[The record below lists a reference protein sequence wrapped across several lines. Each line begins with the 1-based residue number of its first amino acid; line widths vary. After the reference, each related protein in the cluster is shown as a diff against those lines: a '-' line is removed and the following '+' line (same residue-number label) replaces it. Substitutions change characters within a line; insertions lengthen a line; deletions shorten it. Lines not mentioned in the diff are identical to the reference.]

1 MFRREKK
8 AVFLLFSS
16 SYLTPRSWALELDW
30 GSHLSSKVEAPWSAP
45 TGKCSQE
52 KKGGLPFYLL
62 GLFDPEGLGAGTR
75 RTLVPQEVTHLPF
88 QSNHC

>member
-1 MFRREKK
+1 CLQKWQR
-8 AVFLLFSS
+8 LGQ
-16 SYLTPRSWALELDW
+16 PRQANVL
-30 GSHLSSKVEAPWSAP
+30 KR
-45 TGKCSQE
+45 

>member
-8 AVFLLFSS
+8 TVFPFI
-16 SYLTPRSWALELDW
+16 
-30 GSHLSSKVEAPWSAP
+30 LS
-45 TGKCSQE
+45 
-52 KKGGLPFYLL
+52 